1 MIFSLASC
9 GRSDRLVPLY
19 KPVTVNQ
26 LTNNKP
32 VKFSF
37 QIDDT
42 RIDEYGAGAGK
53 FPVFGRLFKAIA
65 KAMAN
70 ATIGKDGIDIN
81 LPSVTIDLSTLLKAD
96 FSTIDYITLDQ
107 LDVNIRDPRSKDNLK
122 FLDSIEIWAKLH
134 RPIDGLPVDQDG
146 YTRMLYFNRG
156 EHTLSC
162 GDKCLILRSEKVNW
176 KKFLLDNP
184 SLELKPI
191 ITINSVPDSTMKLA
205 GSIEYSIKFNV
216 GF

>member
-1 MIFSLASC
+1 
-9 GRSDRLVPLY
+9 
-19 KPVTVNQ
+19 
-26 LTNNKP
+26 
-32 VKFSF
+32 
-37 QIDDT
+37 
-42 RIDEYGAGAGK
+42 
-53 FPVFGRLFKAIA
+53 
-65 KAMAN
+65 MAN

-107 LDVNIRDPRSKDNLK
+107 LDVNIRDPRSKDTLK

-156 EHTLSC
+156 EHTLGC
-162 GDKCLILRSEKVNW
+162 GDKCLILKSEKVNW